1 MWKTPRL
8 LSITAL
14 LALGAASSFSGV
26 AHAAGGA
33 AGGPTSAALTGGSLT
48 IAGGAPGTFTA
59 NLTGAN
65 QTVDTS
71 LAAYTVTDATG
82 TGAGWNVTAQATQ
95 FTCVVSGD
103 PGCKTGFTTLP
114 LSSLTIAPPAA
125 ACASGSTCTGSPTVS
140 ISAVTAIDGAAAV
153 KVLDA
158 PLNTGAGSF
167 TVTPGTMG
175 TGQLALAIPGNAL
188 ATIYHSTLT
197 ITVISGP

>member
-33 AGGPTSAALTGGSLT
+33 TTATLSGGSLT
-48 IAGGAPGTFTA
+48 IAGGAPGPFTA
-59 NLTGAN
+59 ALTGAN

-82 TGAGWNVTAQATQ
+82 TGTGWNVTAQATQ
-95 FTCVVSGD
+95 FTCVVSTD
-103 PGCKTGFTTLP
+103 AGCKTGFTTLP
-114 LSSLTIAPPAA
+114 LSSLTIAPPTA

-140 ISAVTAIDGAAAV
+140 ISAATAIDGASAIKMLSAA
-153 KVLDA
+153 A
-158 PLNTGAGSF
+158 NTGVGSF
-167 TVTPGTMG
+167 TVTPGTVG
-175 TGQLALAIPGNAL
+175 SGQLALAIPGNAL
-188 ATIYHSTLT
+188 ATTYHSTLT